1 MNAPDPPNDQ
11 KTLFD
16 LYQLY
21 VETTETVC
29 ERRAV
34 MNKWMLAV
42 NGAITS
48 LYGFLSSEK
57 ASVPAPDQIGWLIAI
72 PISGAIMCLA
82 WAAMLSSYRKINT
95 AKFEVIH
102 ELEASLPAAPFL
114 REKQIYEALDR
125 RPLSQVEKSVPYV
138 FMALY
143 LVFVV
148 LRLVSL

>member
-1 MNAPDPPNDQ
+1 MNAPDPDQ

-57 ASVPAPDQIGWLIAI
+57 ASVPPTDQMGWLIAI
-72 PISGAIMCLA
+72 PAAGVIMCLA

-102 ELEASLPAAPFL
+102 ELEAKLPAAPFL
-114 REKQIYEALDR
+114 REKEIYEALGR

-148 LRLVSL
+148 LRLVSF

>member
-1 MNAPDPPNDQ
+1 MNAPAHPSDQ

-21 VETTETVC
+21 VDTTETVC

-48 LYGFLSSEK
+48 LYGFLSSGK
-57 ASVPAPDQIGWLIAI
+57 ASVPAADQVGWLIAI
-72 PISGAIMCLA
+72 PASGVIMCFA
-82 WAAMLSSYRKINT
+82 WAAMLSSYRKLNS
-95 AKFEVIH
+95 AKFQVIH
-102 ELEASLPAAPFL
+102 ELEASLPASPFL
-114 REKQIYEALDR
+114 REKEIYEALGR
-125 RPLSQVEKSVPYV
+125 RPLSQVEKAVPYV

-143 LVFVV
+143 LVFVL

>member
-1 MNAPDPPNDQ
+1 MNAPVPDQ

-57 ASVPAPDQIGWLIAI
+57 ASVPSTDQLGWLIAI
-72 PISGAIMCLA
+72 PVSGVIMCLA

-102 ELEASLPAAPFL
+102 ELEAKLPAAPFR
-114 REKQIYEALDR
+114 REKEIYEALRR

-138 FMALY
+138 FTALY
-143 LVFVV
+143 LAFVA
-148 LRLVSL
+148 LRFVSL

>member
-1 MNAPDPPNDQ
+1 MNAPVPDQ

-57 ASVPAPDQIGWLIAI
+57 ASVPSTDQMGWLIAI
-72 PISGAIMCLA
+72 PVSGVIMCLA

-102 ELEASLPAAPFL
+102 ELEAKLPAAPFR
-114 REKQIYEALDR
+114 REKEIYEALRR

-143 LVFVV
+143 LAFVV
-148 LRLVSL
+148 LRFVSL